1 MFNEKSIKTL
11 RFDKQCFFRNSP
23 KLSFADWNKYLDE
36 ISNTKKVDANEIK
49 GKLVSCGKPGLSG
62 TTVRKLPLISKISN
76 KECFFL
82 FQSVAKTAA
91 LDRLTDASK
100 YGGTHKNRFTPDGK
114 GRGKEGRVDASPARF
129 RE

>member
-1 MFNEKSIKTL
+1 M
-11 RFDKQCFFRNSP
+11 
-23 KLSFADWNKYLDE
+23 
-36 ISNTKKVDANEIK
+36 
-49 GKLVSCGKPGLSG
+49 SCGKPGLSG
-62 TTVRKLPLISKISN
+62 TTVRKLPLISNILN
-76 KECFFL
+76 KECIFLFL